1 MKILLVYPEYP
12 DTFWSFKHAL
22 KFVNKKAA
30 FPPLGLLTVA
40 GMLPHEHELKLV
52 DMNTRKLRDS
62 HIKWA
67 DLVFISAM
75 VVQKD
80 SSHKVIDKCKSLGA
94 RIVAGGPLFT
104 TQYEDFPGVDHFVLN
119 EAEVTLPPFL
129 EDLKKG
135 CAQHIYTSDTRPDIR
150 LAPVPKW
157 DLVDTN
163 KYSAMSVQYSRG
175 CPFDCEFCD
184 IVVLNGR
191 VPRTKSREQLLRE
204 LEAIYKTGWRES
216 VFIVDD
222 NFIGNKKKL
231 KAEILPAVIDWM
243 KKRRYPFTFLTQ
255 TSINLAD
262 DEYLMQLMTR
272 ANFNQVFIGIE
283 SPSKE
288 SLAECGKTQNETRD
302 LTAAIKT
309 LQDRGLEVQGGF
321 IVGFD
326 HDPQAIF
333 QDIINFVQGSGV
345 VTAMVGLLHAPNG
358 TRLYKRLKSENRLT
372 GNFSGNN
379 TDLAINFVPKM
390 NMKTLMDGY
399 KRIVDTLY
407 APKQYYERVI
417 TFLKQYKRK
426 SPRAG
431 RLKPQHYMALFKSFW
446 ILGVTESGRQ
456 HFWKLVFWTMFR
468 RPRAFPMSIT
478 LAIYG
483 FHFRQVAHRYAS
495 PMNLAGA

>member
-1 MKILLVYPEYP
+1 MLLYPVFP

-22 KFVNKKAA
+22 QFIRKKAGTV
-30 FPPLGLLTVA
+30 PLGLLTVA
-40 GMLPHEHELKLV
+40 AMLPKDWELRLV
-52 DMNTRKLRDS
+52 DLNVCALTTKDLE
-62 HIKWA
+62 WA
-67 DLVFISAM
+67 DYAFISAM

-80 SSHKVIDKCKSLGA
+80 SAHKVIKKCKSLGA
-94 RIVAGGPLFT
+94 CVVAGGPLFT
-104 TQYEDFPGVDHFVLN
+104 TQYEDFPSVDHFVLN

-135 CAQHIYTSDTRPDIR
+135 CAQHIYTSEIRPDIR
-150 LAPVPKW
+150 LAPVPNW
-157 DLVDTN
+157 DLVDIN

-231 KAEILPAVIDWM
+231 KAEILPALIDWM
-243 KKRRYPFTFLTQ
+243 KKRHYPFTFLTQ

-302 LTAAIKT
+302 LASSIKT
-309 LQDRGLEVQGGF
+309 LQNRGLEVQGGF

-379 TDLAINFVPKM
+379 TDLAINFIPKM

-417 TFLKQYKRK
+417 IFLKEYKHK

-446 ILGVTESGRQ
+446 ILGVKERGRQ
-456 HFWKLVFWTMFR
+456 YFWKLVFWTMLK
-468 RPRAFPMSIT
+468 RPREFPMSIT

-495 PMNLAGA
+495 PMNLAGT

>member
-1 MKILLVYPEYP
+1 MKILMVYPEYP

-52 DMNTRKLRDS
+52 DMNTGKLKDKL
-62 HIKWA
+62 IQWA

-80 SSHKVIDKCKSLGA
+80 SADKVIKKCKNLGA

-129 EDLKKG
+129 DDLKRG
-135 CAQHIYTSDTRPDIR
+135 CAQHIYTSEVRPDIR

-157 DLVDTN
+157 DLVDIN

-191 VPRTKSREQLLRE
+191 VPRTKSRDQLLRE
-204 LEAIYKTGWRES
+204 LEAIYKRGWRES

-231 KAEILPAVIDWM
+231 KTEILPAVIDWM
-243 KKRRYPFTFLTQ
+243 KKRHYPFTFLTQ

-262 DEYLMQLMTR
+262 DEYLMQLMTK

-288 SLAECGKTQNETRD
+288 SLAECGKTQNESRD
-302 LTAAIKT
+302 LTSAIKT
-309 LQDRGLEVQGGF
+309 LQNRGLEVQGGF

-358 TRLYKRLKSENRLT
+358 TRLYKRLKGENRLT

-379 TDLAINFVPKM
+379 TDLAINFIPKM
-390 NMKTLMDGY
+390 NIKTLMDGY
-399 KRIVDTLY
+399 QRIVDTLY
-407 APKQYYERVI
+407 SPKQYYARVR
-417 TFLKQYKRK
+417 TFLTEYKRK
-426 SPRAG
+426 SPRTS
-431 RLKPQHYMALFKSFW
+431 RLKSQHYMALFKSFW
-446 ILGVTESGRQ
+446 VLGVREKGRE
-456 HFWKLVFWTMFR
+456 HFWKLIFWTMFK
-468 RPRAFPMSIT
+468 RPRQFPMSIT

-483 FHFRQVAHRYAS
+483 FHFRQVAHKYAL
-495 PMNLAGA
+495 PMKLAGA

>member
-1 MKILLVYPEYP
+1 
-12 DTFWSFKHAL
+12 
-22 KFVNKKAA
+22 
-30 FPPLGLLTVA
+30 
-40 GMLPHEHELKLV
+40 
-52 DMNTRKLRDS
+52 
-62 HIKWA
+62 
-67 DLVFISAM
+67 
-75 VVQKD
+75 
-80 SSHKVIDKCKSLGA
+80 
-94 RIVAGGPLFT
+94 
-104 TQYEDFPGVDHFVLN
+104 
-119 EAEVTLPPFL
+119 
-129 EDLKKG
+129 
-135 CAQHIYTSDTRPDIR
+135 
-150 LAPVPKW
+150 
-157 DLVDTN
+157 
-163 KYSAMSVQYSRG
+163 
-175 CPFDCEFCD
+175 
-184 IVVLNGR
+184 
-191 VPRTKSREQLLRE
+191 
-204 LEAIYKTGWRES
+204 
-216 VFIVDD
+216 
-222 NFIGNKKKL
+222 
-231 KAEILPAVIDWM
+231 M

-446 ILGVTESGRQ
+446 ILGVTESGRR

>member
-1 MKILLVYPEYP
+1 
-12 DTFWSFKHAL
+12 
-22 KFVNKKAA
+22 
-30 FPPLGLLTVA
+30 
-40 GMLPHEHELKLV
+40 
-52 DMNTRKLRDS
+52 
-62 HIKWA
+62 
-67 DLVFISAM
+67 
-75 VVQKD
+75 
-80 SSHKVIDKCKSLGA
+80 
-94 RIVAGGPLFT
+94 
-104 TQYEDFPGVDHFVLN
+104 
-119 EAEVTLPPFL
+119 
-129 EDLKKG
+129 
-135 CAQHIYTSDTRPDIR
+135 
-150 LAPVPKW
+150 
-157 DLVDTN
+157 
-163 KYSAMSVQYSRG
+163 
-175 CPFDCEFCD
+175 
-184 IVVLNGR
+184 
-191 VPRTKSREQLLRE
+191 
-204 LEAIYKTGWRES
+204 
-216 VFIVDD
+216 VDD

-243 KKRRYPFTFLTQ
+243 KKRHYPFTFLTQ

-288 SLAECGKTQNETRD
+288 SLAECGKTQNESRD
-302 LTAAIKT
+302 LATAIKK
-309 LQDRGLEVQGGF
+309 LQNRGLEVQGGF

-372 GNFSGNN
+372 GSFSGNN
-379 TDLAINFVPKM
+379 TDLAINFIPKM

-417 TFLKQYKRK
+417 TFLKEYQHK

-446 ILGVTESGRQ
+446 ILGVKEMGRQ
-456 HFWKLVFWTMFR
+456 YFWKLVFWTMLK
-468 RPRAFPMSIT
+468 RPRQFPMSIT

-495 PMNLAGA
+495 PMNLSGA

>member
-52 DMNTRKLRDS
+52 DLNTNKLKDRD
-62 HIKWA
+62 IKWA
-67 DLVFISAM
+67 DMVFISAM

-80 SSHKVIDKCKSLGA
+80 SSTRVINKCKSLGA
-94 RIVAGGPLFT
+94 CVVAGGPLFT
-104 TQYEDFPGVDHFVLN
+104 TQYEDFPGVDYFVLN

-135 CAQHIYTSDTRPDIR
+135 CARHIYTSEERPDIR

-157 DLVDTN
+157 DLVDMN
-163 KYSAMSVQYSRG
+163 KYSSMSVQYSRG

-191 VPRTKSREQLLRE
+191 VPRTKSRDQLLRE
-204 LEAIYKTGWRES
+204 LDTIYKMGWRET

-231 KAEILPAVIDWM
+231 KTEILPAIIDWM
-243 KKRRYPFTFLTQ
+243 KKRNYPFSFLTQ

-262 DEYLMQLMTR
+262 DDYLMKLMVE

-288 SLAECGKTQNETRD
+288 SLTECGKTQNVSCD
-302 LTAAIKT
+302 LTTAVKK
-309 LQDRGLEVQGGF
+309 LQNRGLEVQGGF

-326 HDPQAIF
+326 SDKQAIF

-345 VTAMVGLLHAPNG
+345 VTAMVGLLHAPRN
-358 TRLYKRLKSENRLT
+358 TRLYYRLKSENRLT
-372 GNFSGNN
+372 GNFTGNN
-379 TDLAINFVPKM
+379 TDLSINFVPKM
-390 NMKTLMDGY
+390 NIKTLMDGY
-399 KRIVDTLY
+399 QKIVDTLY

-417 TFLKQYKRK
+417 TFLKEYKQK
-426 SPRAG
+426 SPRKGHIKAE
-431 RLKPQHYMALFKSFW
+431 HYMALFKSFW
-446 ILGVTESGRQ
+446 ILGIREKGRQ
-456 HFWKLVFWTMFR
+456 HFWKLVFWTMFK
-468 RPRAFPMSIT
+468 RPRQFPMSIT

-483 FHFRQVAHRYAS
+483 FHFRKVAHGYVA
-495 PMNLAGA
+495 PLNLAGA

>member
-52 DMNTRKLRDS
+52 DMNTSKLKDS
-62 HIKWA
+62 HINWA

-80 SSHKVIDKCKSLGA
+80 SADKVIKKCRSLGA
-94 RIVAGGPLFT
+94 RVVAGGPLFT
-104 TQYEDFPGVDHFVLN
+104 TQHEDFPCVDHFVLN

-135 CAQHIYTSDTRPDIR
+135 CAQHIYTSDIRPDIR

-157 DLVDTN
+157 DLIDIN

-204 LEAIYKTGWRES
+204 LEAIYKRGWRES

-243 KKRRYPFTFLTQ
+243 KKRHYPFTFLTQ

-262 DEYLMQLMTR
+262 DEYLMQLMTK
-272 ANFNQVFIGIE
+272 ANFTQVFIGIE

-302 LTAAIKT
+302 LSTAIKK
-309 LQDRGLEVQGGF
+309 LQNRGLEVQGGF

-326 HDPQAIF
+326 SDRQAIF
-333 QDIINFVQGSGV
+333 QDIVNFVQGSGV

-358 TRLYKRLKSENRLT
+358 TKLYKRLKSENRLT
-372 GNFSGNN
+372 GSFSGNN
-379 TDLAINFVPKM
+379 TDLSINFVPKM

-399 KRIVDTLY
+399 QRIVDTLY
-407 APKQYYERVI
+407 APRQYYERVI
-417 TFLKQYKRK
+417 IFLKEYRHK
-426 SPRAG
+426 SPRTG
-431 RLKPQHYMALFKSFW
+431 RLKPQHYIALFKSFW
-446 ILGVTESGRQ
+446 ILGVKERGRQ
-456 HFWKLVFWTMFR
+456 YFWKLVFWTMLK
-468 RPRAFPMSIT
+468 RPKEFPMSIT

-483 FHFRQVAHRYAS
+483 FHFRQVAHRYTA
-495 PMNLAGA
+495 PVDLAGA